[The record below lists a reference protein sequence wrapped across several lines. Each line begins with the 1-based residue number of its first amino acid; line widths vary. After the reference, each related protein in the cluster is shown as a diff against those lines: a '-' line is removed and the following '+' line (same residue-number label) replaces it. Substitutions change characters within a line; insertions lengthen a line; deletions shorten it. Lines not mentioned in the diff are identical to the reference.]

1 MNYKPKNQISY
12 RYNRNRISVS
22 KSSLYQN
29 LTNTS
34 VMRVNPSPHLV
45 VERHESGYFLDTKV
59 DTS

>member
-29 LTNTS
+29 LTNS
-34 VMRVNPSPHLV
+34 WMMVSSSPLLLL
-45 VERHESGYFLDTKV
+45 YCTK
-59 DTS
+59 T